1 MFFCATSGFQP
12 SVYSSPT
19 ILMSPFFT
27 ASATHLLLAGAQEV
41 GVRVGGRALD
51 DHVVALGLR
60 PCSTARACMRPTSTL
75 SKVM

>member
-27 ASATHLLLAGAQEV
+27 ASATISCCPARRKFAFGSV
-41 GVRVGGRALD
+41 GEPLMN
-51 DHVVALGLR
+51 
-60 PCSTARACMRPTSTL
+60 T
-75 SKVM
+75 